1 MTRPLLRALGGALL
15 LGAAPAALAPVMVAP
30 ATAQPGTN
38 LNYEDADLRAVVE
51 DISLRTNRTIITDPS
66 LAGTVNIISPPDASL
81 DPETLWEVFQA
92 TLQLNGYT
100 AVPIGTRE
108 YKIVRTASALRE
120 AGNGAGQGGAD
131 LVTQVV
137 PLRFVD
143 VREAINSVRGLV
155 AESGLMSPIT
165 ETNTLIIADTAD
177 NVARVVDI
185 LEEIDRDESVY
196 RPVRLENALAVE
208 VASTLRE
215 IANAGIAEGQRSGVS
230 IVPVAQ
236 SNTVVLR
243 GSPQEVARLVPI
255 VRELDQAG
263 SSRTGLN
270 AIYLNHADAEEV
282 VELLRTLLGEQVE
295 GGEGL
300 VPGQM
305 QTAVAADPATNAVV
319 VNASPDTTR
328 LVRQIVGQL
337 DIRRPQV
344 MIEAIVVQIS
354 SSTAR
359 DLGVQYLSGGNGVPA
374 TAASF
379 PGSGPNLISAA
390 GAAYFLGPGSD
401 EIQGGVET
409 TTLPDGSV
417 IRTPRDG
424 NQALASVS
432 GEIVQAAVRDLL
444 SFNGFL
450 AGFADVTDD
459 GSVYGVLLNA
469 IRSDADS
476 NVLSTPFTTV
486 LDNETARLQVG
497 QNVPIVSGRAS
508 GDDFN
513 GGVFASVER
522 EDVGTILEV
531 TPSINDGNT
540 IRLKT
545 NLELSSISAFAG
557 PNQDIILDK
566 SQVENDFLA
575 DDGQIVV
582 IGGLVS
588 NQESNTESKV
598 PVLGDIPLLG
608 NLFKGSSRSSSDQML
623 MIFIRPTIIRD
634 AETARL
640 ATIRKYDYA
649 RQRELE
655 ATGVRGGA
663 PSRLDVLQ
671 EEVLGI
677 EPSARGALPL
687 APIATVPSSAA
698 PDPAPSGPIRGEAAP
713 DVQ

>member
-1 MTRPLLRALGGALL
+1 MTKRTLRALAAALT
-15 LGAAPAALAPVMVAP
+15 LGAAPAALA
-30 ATAQPGTN
+30 QSGTN
-38 LNYEDADLRAVVE
+38 LNYEDADLRAVAQ
-51 DISLRTNRTIITDPS
+51 DIGLRTNRVFVIDPS
-66 LAGTVNIISPPDASL
+66 LAGTVNIISPPGTTLDA
-81 DPETLWEVFQA
+81 DTLWEVFQA

-100 AVPIGTRE
+100 AVPIGGRE
-108 YKIVRTASALRE
+108 YKIVRTAQALRE
-120 AGNGAGQGGAD
+120 SGNGAGQGGAD

-143 VREAINSVRGLV
+143 VREAVNSVRSLV
-155 AESGLMSPIT
+155 AETGLLSAIT

-177 NVARVVDI
+177 NVARITD
-185 LEEIDRDESVY
+185 LLQEIDRDESVY
-196 RPVRLENALAVE
+196 RPIRLQNALAVE

-215 IANAGIAEGQRSGVS
+215 IANSGVAEGQRSGVS

-243 GSPQEVARLVPI
+243 GSPQEVARLVPV
-255 VRELDQAG
+255 VRDLDQANT
-263 SSRTGLN
+263 SRTGLN

-295 GGEGL
+295 GGEGV

-319 VNASPDTTR
+319 VNAPPDTTR

-354 SSTAR
+354 SNTAR
-359 DLGVQYLSGGNGVPA
+359 DLGVQYLSGGNGIPA

-379 PGSGPNLISAA
+379 PGSGPSLISAA
-390 GAAYFLGPGSD
+390 GAAYFLGPGSG

-450 AGFADVTDD
+450 AGFADITDD

-469 IRSDADS
+469 IQSDADS

-497 QNVPIVSGRAS
+497 QEVPIVSGRAS

-513 GGVFASVER
+513 GGVFTNVER
-522 EDVGTILEV
+522 QDVGTILEV

-540 IRLKT
+540 IRLQT

-588 NQESNTESKV
+588 NQATNTESKV

-655 ATGVRGGA
+655 ASGTRRG
-663 PSRLDVLQ
+663 PSRLDTLQ
-671 EEVLGI
+671 QEVLGLD
-677 EPSARGALPL
+677 PSARR
-687 APIATVPSSAA
+687 APVVRVPPAEPVPVPASAA
-698 PDPAPSGPIRGEAAP
+698 PSDVPQDGGPIVGQAAV
-713 DVQ
+713 DVR

>member
-1 MTRPLLRALGGALL
+1 MTKRTLRALVAALTIS
-15 LGAAPAALAPVMVAP
+15 AAPAALTP
-30 ATAQPGTN
+30 ASAQSGAN
-38 LNYEDADLRAVVE
+38 LNYEDADLRAFAQDVM
-51 DISLRTNRTIITDPS
+51 LRTNRLFVIDPS
-66 LAGTVNIISPPDASL
+66 LAGTVNIVSPPDSML
-81 DPETLWEVFQA
+81 DPDTLWEVFQA

-100 AVPIGTRE
+100 AVPIGGRE
-108 YKIVRTASALRE
+108 YKIVRTAQALRE
-120 AGNGAGQGGAD
+120 SGNGQGQGGAD

-143 VREAINSVRGLV
+143 VREAVNSVRSLV
-155 AESGLMSPIT
+155 AETGLLSAIT

-177 NVARVVDI
+177 NVARITD
-185 LEEIDRDESVY
+185 LLQEIDRDESVY
-196 RPVRLENALAVE
+196 RPIRLQNALAVE

-215 IANAGIAEGQRSGVS
+215 IANSGIAEGQRSGVS

-243 GSPQEVARLVPI
+243 GSPQEVARLVPV
-255 VRELDQAG
+255 VRDLDQAG
-263 SSRTGLN
+263 TSRTGLN

-295 GGEGL
+295 GGEGV

-319 VNASPDTTR
+319 VNAPPDTTR

-354 SSTAR
+354 SNTAR
-359 DLGVQYLSGGNGVPA
+359 DLGVQYLSGGNGIPA

-379 PGSGPNLISAA
+379 PGSGPSLISAA

-424 NQALASVS
+424 NQALSSVS
-432 GEIVQAAVRDLL
+432 GEIVSAAVRDLL

-450 AGFADVTDD
+450 AGFADITDD

-469 IRSDADS
+469 IQSDADS
-476 NVLSTPFTTV
+476 NILSTPFTTV
-486 LDNETARLQVG
+486 LDNEPARLQVG

-513 GGVFASVER
+513 GGTFTQVDR
-522 EDVGTILEV
+522 EDVGNILEV

-540 IRLKT
+540 IRLEV

-566 SQVENDFLA
+566 SQASTQFLA
-575 DDGQIVV
+575 DDGEIVV

-588 NQESNTESKV
+588 NQSTNTESKV
-598 PVLGDIPLLG
+598 PILGDIPLLG
-608 NLFKGSSRSSSDQML
+608 NLFKGSSRSSADQML

-655 ATGVRGGA
+655 ASGTRRG
-663 PSRLDVLQ
+663 PSRLDTLQ
-671 EEVLGI
+671 QEVLGLD
-677 EPSARGALPL
+677 PSARRS
-687 APIATVPSSAA
+687 PIVSVPPVEPVPVPASATPS
-698 PDPAPSGPIRGEAAP
+698 DEGPIVGEAAV
-713 DVQ
+713 DVR

>member
-1 MTRPLLRALGGALL
+1 MTKRTLRALAAALTIS
-15 LGAAPAALAPVMVAP
+15 AAPAALTP
-30 ATAQPGTN
+30 ASAQSGAN
-38 LNYEDADLRAVVE
+38 LNYEDADLRAFAQDVM
-51 DISLRTNRTIITDPS
+51 LRTNRLFVIDPS
-66 LAGTVNIISPPDASL
+66 LAGTVNIVSPPDSML
-81 DPETLWEVFQA
+81 DPDTLWEVFQA

-100 AVPIGTRE
+100 AVPIGGRE
-108 YKIVRTASALRE
+108 YKIVRTAQALRE
-120 AGNGAGQGGAD
+120 SGNGQGQGGAD

-143 VREAINSVRGLV
+143 VREAVNSVRSLV
-155 AESGLMSPIT
+155 AETGLLSAIT

-177 NVARVVDI
+177 NVARITD
-185 LEEIDRDESVY
+185 LLQEIDRDESVY
-196 RPVRLENALAVE
+196 RPIRLQNALAVE

-215 IANAGIAEGQRSGVS
+215 IANSGIAEGQRSGVS

-243 GSPQEVARLVPI
+243 GSPQEVARLVPV
-255 VRELDQAG
+255 VRDLDQAG
-263 SSRTGLN
+263 TSRTGLN

-295 GGEGL
+295 GGEGV

-319 VNASPDTTR
+319 VNAPPDTTR

-354 SSTAR
+354 SNTAR
-359 DLGVQYLSGGNGVPA
+359 DLGVQYLSGGNGIPA

-379 PGSGPNLISAA
+379 PGSGPSLISAA

-424 NQALASVS
+424 NQALSSVS
-432 GEIVQAAVRDLL
+432 GEIVSAAVRDLL

-450 AGFADVTDD
+450 AGFADITDD

-469 IRSDADS
+469 IQSDADS
-476 NVLSTPFTTV
+476 NILSTPFTTV
-486 LDNETARLQVG
+486 LDNEPARLQVG

-513 GGVFASVER
+513 GGTFTQVDR
-522 EDVGTILEV
+522 EDVGNILEV

-540 IRLKT
+540 IRLEV

-566 SQVENDFLA
+566 SQASTQFLA
-575 DDGQIVV
+575 DDGEIVV

-588 NQESNTESKV
+588 NQSTNTESKV
-598 PVLGDIPLLG
+598 PILGDIPLLG
-608 NLFKGSSRSSSDQML
+608 NLFKGSSRSSADQML

-655 ATGVRGGA
+655 ASGTRRG
-663 PSRLDVLQ
+663 PSRLDTLQ
-671 EEVLGI
+671 QEVLGLD
-677 EPSARGALPL
+677 PSARRS
-687 APIATVPSSAA
+687 PIVSVPPVEPVPVPASATPS
-698 PDPAPSGPIRGEAAP
+698 DEGPIVGEAAV
-713 DVQ
+713 DVR

>member
-1 MTRPLLRALGGALL
+1 M
-15 LGAAPAALAPVMVAP
+15 
-30 ATAQPGTN
+30 Q
-38 LNYEDADLRAVVE
+38 
-51 DISLRTNRTIITDPS
+51 DIGLRTNRIIITDPS
-66 LAGTVNIISPPDASL
+66 LAGTVNIISPPDATL

-92 TLQLNGYT
+92 SLQLNGYT
-100 AVPIGTRE
+100 AVPIGGRE

-143 VREAINSVRGLV
+143 VREAVNSVRSLV
-155 AESGLMSPIT
+155 AETGLLSAIT

-177 NVARVVDI
+177 NVTRVVDI

-196 RPVRLENALAVE
+196 RPIRLENALAVE

-215 IANAGIAEGQRSGVS
+215 IANSGASEGQRSGVN

-255 VRELDQAG
+255 VRELDQVG
-263 SSRTGLN
+263 SSRSGLD

-282 VELLRTLLGEQVE
+282 VELLRSLLGEQVE
-295 GGEGL
+295 GESV
-300 VPGQM
+300 VPGGM
-305 QTAVAADPATNAVV
+305 QTAVAADTATNAVV

-401 EIQGGVET
+401 DIQGGVET

-424 NQALASVS
+424 NQALASIS

-540 IRLKT
+540 IRLQT
-545 NLELSSISAFAG
+545 SLELSSISAFAG

-649 RQRELE
+649 RQREME
-655 ATGVRGGA
+655 AAGTRRGQ

-671 EEVLGI
+671 QEVLGL
-677 EPSARGALPL
+677 EPTARR
-687 APIATVPSSAA
+687 
-698 PDPAPSGPIRGEAAP
+698 PAPVAPVTTPATITPVSGTASVPPVADPQSGPIKGRPAP